1 MAARPGTGPSPARAA
16 VALFT
21 RHSEETPVFRTARRV
36 VGVGALAA
44 GLLWAAAAPAD
55 DSKLKVKVG
64 DPFPDIPVPAAQAD
78 KVPGKKAGDPIG
90 VADLKG
96 KLVVVAFYPKA
107 LTKG

>member
-1 MAARPGTGPSPARAA
+1 MAARPGSGPP
-16 VALFT
+16 VALLST
-21 RHSEETPVFRTARRV
+21 RHPEEVPVFRTARRV
-36 VGVGALAA
+36 VGAGVLTA